1 MSFKLSVN
9 AVSERNL
16 KAADKREH
24 LLWESQIA
32 AIEHHGTT
40 GITVASRYIFAHSV
54 RRKSIFKIFVSHL
67 NITMI
72 ALYKKRPALVRWSSG
87 SVAGSVGA
95 NVQHFSEITFSF
107 MLNAYLRYIFTSIF
121 AVFSVVA
128 AVPQRYLP
136 PHRRPRLGQHE
147 RIYVLKIFCHLVFVI
162 MLAWLLHGQ
171 EKWFFIDSK
180 DSLDALLM
188 L

>member
-1 MSFKLSVN
+1 
-9 AVSERNL
+9 
-16 KAADKREH
+16 
-24 LLWESQIA
+24 
-32 AIEHHGTT
+32 
-40 GITVASRYIFAHSV
+40 
-54 RRKSIFKIFVSHL
+54 
-67 NITMI
+67 MI

-107 MLNAYLRYIFTSIF
+107 MLNAYLLYLYTSFSI
-121 AVFSVVA
+121 FSVVA

-162 MLAWLLHGQ
+162 MLA
-171 EKWFFIDSK
+171 
-180 DSLDALLM
+180 
-188 L
+188 